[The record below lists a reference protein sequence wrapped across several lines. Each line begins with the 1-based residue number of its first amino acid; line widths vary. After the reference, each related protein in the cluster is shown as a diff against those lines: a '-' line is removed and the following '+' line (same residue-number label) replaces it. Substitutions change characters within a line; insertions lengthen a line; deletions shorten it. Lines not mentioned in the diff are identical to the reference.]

1 MAFLENRYSWHT
13 EKKSPDVF
21 RIVCLGDSLTFGC
34 GVAPYNTLPSQLATL
49 LNRSLWEPVIEVVNA
64 GICGF
69 SLYDEW
75 NFYCHHVNRFNPDL
89 LLVILCPND
98 AELFSVQR
106 NYENHV
112 KACWDEQG
120 NHLPYFRKAIARV
133 GKQVSALG
141 LPCLIAFYDISGEQD
156 AEKYAS
162 VTKDICDQN
171 GLSFISLAAE
181 FTGEYSGRNNPGMN
195 VSSVDRHPSGLA
207 HQVAAQRLARH
218 LTHNSFIPAGSPGA
232 REEELYRTV
241 LRVGTFLNDNGLQP
255 ELCISRMREILEAK
269 RGGRARAALDPA
281 LLMEESEFSQL
292 ESSLASA
299 MENSVTAVF
308 LAGFSERLK
317 WNSTQYYQDME
328 GIQRSILSIEKNMF
342 VLEENFLD
350 PSLPYYPACKKDEGG
365 DFSTIPSRMAL
376 MLETVSMIKSNYVTI
391 QQTPSGTVTPAILT
405 IQENSAREITRAAA
419 TLQTF
424 LDMLDSKLQIAK
436 GLFDR
441 FCTLFNA
448 SKDRLLDSAVSSTF
462 VLISHEL
469 STLINRLQNAVTGL
483 QLHEIKPLSSAAA
496 KRVPFTTFTATV
508 RCSSTI
514 VPNMI
519 ITVESIVPHR
529 QLLREMQ
536 YVINDG
542 QSHVYSFAFPLVTL
556 GRFCV
561 YLTSIEETTIEGIQ
575 LYNNDSRVIS
585 YSDISRK
592 AEFNLPVALIPV

>member
-1 MAFLENRYSWHT
+1 MAFLENRYYWHT
-13 EKKSPDVF
+13 EKKCPDVF

-34 GVAPYNTLPSQLATL
+34 GVMPHNTLPSQLATL
-49 LNRSLWEPVIEVVNA
+49 LNRSLWEPVVEVVNA

-89 LLVILCPND
+89 LLIILCPND

-106 NYENHV
+106 NYEDHV

-162 VTKDICDQN
+162 VTKGICDEN
-171 GLSFISLAAE
+171 GLSFVSLAAE

-218 LTHNSFIPAGSPGA
+218 LTHGDLIPAGGA
-232 REEELYRTV
+232 RVREEELYRTV
-241 LRVGTFLNDNGLQP
+241 MRVGTFLNDNGLQP

-269 RGGRARAALDPA
+269 RSGRARAALAPE
-281 LLMEESEFSQL
+281 LLVGETEFSQL
-292 ESSLASA
+292 ESSLAAA
-299 MENSVTAVF
+299 MENSITAVF
-308 LAGFSERLK
+308 LAGLAERLK
-317 WNSTQYYQDME
+317 WNSTQYYQDIE
-328 GIQRSILSIEKNMF
+328 GILRSILSIEKNMF
-342 VLEENFLD
+342 VLEENLLD
-350 PSLPYYPACKKDEGG
+350 PSLPYYPACKKNEGG
-365 DFSTIPSRMAL
+365 DFSTFPSRMAL
-376 MLETVSMIKSNYVTI
+376 LLETVSMIRSNYAAK
-391 QQTPSGTVTPAILT
+391 QQTFPDTVTPAIKT

-419 TLQTF
+419 TVQTF
-424 LDMLDSKLQIAK
+424 LDALDGKLQSTK
-436 GLFDR
+436 SLFDR

-448 SKDRLLDSAVSSTF
+448 SKDRLLNPAVSSTF
-462 VLISHEL
+462 VLVSHEL
-469 STLINRLQNAVTGL
+469 MTLLNRLQNAVTAL
-483 QLHEIKPLSSAAA
+483 QLHEIKPLSSAG
-496 KRVPFTTFTATV
+496 RRMPFTTFSATV
-508 RCSSTI
+508 KSGSTV

-519 ITVESIVPHR
+519 ITLESIVPHR

-536 YVINDG
+536 YIINDG
-542 QSHVYSFAFPLVTL
+542 QSHVYFFAFPLLTL

-575 LYNNDSRVIS
+575 LYNNDSRIIS

-592 AEFNLPVALIPV
+592 ADFNLPVALIPV